1 MNDKQ
6 QLRQLM
12 NDKQQLRQLMRQRKA
27 ACLPTDK
34 EAAALRVAA
43 MLQEHAAFRSVRT
56 ILLYHALPDEVPTQA
71 LLEALLAQGKTLLLP
86 CVTGSTEMELR
97 RYTTHDDLKPGVF
110 GILEPTGEVFTDD
123 ASIDT
128 ALIPGMAFDRKGH
141 RLGRGK
147 GYYDRFLSCVPHIYK
162 IGICYPFQL
171 VEEVPADDHDI
182 MVDEV
187 IVVPLQD

>member
-1 MNDKQ
+1 
-6 QLRQLM
+6 M

-86 CVTGSTEMELR
+86 CVTGSTEM
-97 RYTTHDDLKPGVF
+97 
-110 GILEPTGEVFTDD
+110 
-123 ASIDT
+123 
-128 ALIPGMAFDRKGH
+128 
-141 RLGRGK
+141 
-147 GYYDRFLSCVPHIYK
+147 
-162 IGICYPFQL
+162 
-171 VEEVPADDHDI
+171 
-182 MVDEV
+182 
-187 IVVPLQD
+187 